1 MDAEP
6 LLRLP
11 WRPRHLAIPG
21 RRSEGGRSERRSS
34 GPARTATFRS
44 IVQAGVIVAC
54 LILAAV
60 AAGCGRVPK
69 IIVLEDP
76 LSAQEHVALGV
87 AYEQKGELD
96 LAQREYERALKKEK
110 DNFQARVNLGNVRLA
125 KKAYGEAREEY
136 LRALAIRPGD
146 PEATNNLAWTAAVS
160 GEHAAEARERLEAVL
175 RDPARRTPTLLD
187 TLGALLERTGDL
199 GGAENALAEALS
211 ACEASGTC
219 PDAEKREIRN
229 RYEEVR
235 KRRTAVPPPTGPGG
249 SDKIK

>member
-1 MDAEP
+1 MAPRGAAGDRGENVAHRLAADRRRG
-6 LLRLP
+6 LLP
-11 WRPRHLAIPG
+11 RP
-21 RRSEGGRSERRSS
+21 
-34 GPARTATFRS
+34 
-44 IVQAGVIVAC
+44 IVLFAC
-54 LILAAV
+54 LIVAAV

-76 LSAQEHVALGV
+76 LTAQEHVALGV
-87 AYEQKGELD
+87 AYERKGELD

-136 LRALAIRPGD
+136 LKALAIRPGD
-146 PEATNNLAWTAAVS
+146 PEATNNLAWTAVES

-187 TLGALLERTGDL
+187 TLGALLARMGDFA
-199 GGAENALAEALS
+199 GAEKALSEALS
-211 ACEASGTC
+211 ACERPGAC
-219 PDAEKREIRN
+219 PESERESIRT

-235 KRRTAVPPPTGPGG
+235 KRKAPPAAPPAPGG
-249 SDKIK
+249 SDNMK